1 MKTIYELNEK
11 DITTLVAERFD
22 IGTECVQVSYDNTT
36 TNYGILE
43 TTKPT
48 IKIQITMDKDID
60 EVWFWILDFMVKGDV
75 LWIKEYIKSG

>member
-11 DITTLVAERFD
+11 DITTLVSERFD
-22 IGTECVQVSYDNTT
+22 IGTECVQVSYDNTK

-48 IKIQITMDKDID
+48 IKIQITMDKEID
-60 EVWFWILDFMVKGDV
+60 EV
-75 LWIKEYIKSG
+75 

>member
-22 IGTECVQVSYDNTT
+22 IGTECVKVSYDNTT
-36 TNYGILE
+36 TGYGILE
-43 TTKPT
+43 TTNPT

-60 EVWFWILDFMVKGDV
+60 EV
-75 LWIKEYIKSG
+75 